1 MDTKK
6 PIVVAVSGG
15 FDPVHPGHVRLFAH
29 AKRLGDK
36 LVVILNNDHWLIK
49 KKRFVFMNEKERK
62 EVLLGMRDVDEVVI
76 TRHGKN
82 PEDMSVAEALLR
94 IRPDI
99 FANGGDRVRSNV
111 PEIEV
116 CRRLNCKMVFNVG
129 EGGKIQ
135 SSSGLVDTAIK
146 AAPRKIA
153 VSIKKRR

>member
-1 MDTKK
+1 
-6 PIVVAVSGG
+6 
-15 FDPVHPGHVRLFAH
+15 
-29 AKRLGDK
+29 
-36 LVVILNNDHWLIK
+36 
-49 KKRFVFMNEKERK
+49 
-62 EVLLGMRDVDEVVI
+62 MRDVDEVVI